1 MEINYKQI
9 IFAREYRGY
18 SQTELASKIVGLS
31 QSNLS
36 KYEKGIGPLSTDV
49 LNRIIDF
56 LGFPTDFYEKKIS
69 NIAENA
75 HYRRKKGM
83 TKNERSQIDL
93 SNKLLGYIVEQ
104 MGESVEF
111 PDMSFRM
118 IDLEDGYT
126 PETVAQY
133 TSNGQSKLRLVWKFK
148 SSSLLSCFCFCR
160 VKHGY
165 RVCYEEH
172 SGFFAFVMTDTAVLP
187 CSNTSCKLRDLR
199 LRIHI
204 YPQCVI
210 SLITACCKGMGYL
223 LAHSSSP

>member
-93 SNKLLGYIVEQ
+93 SNKLLGYIVDQ
-104 MGESVEF
+104 MKMDIHPKPWLS
-111 PDMSFRM
+111 
-118 IDLEDGYT
+118 T
-126 PETVAQY
+126 PG
-133 TSNGQSKLRLVWKFK
+133 S
-148 SSSLLSCFCFCR
+148 
-160 VKHGY
+160 
-165 RVCYEEH
+165 
-172 SGFFAFVMTDTAVLP
+172 
-187 CSNTSCKLRDLR
+187 
-199 LRIHI
+199 I
-204 YPQCVI
+204 
-210 SLITACCKGMGYL
+210 
-223 LAHSSSP
+223 

>member
-83 TKNERSQIDL
+83 TVPK
-93 SNKLLGYIVEQ
+93 
-104 MGESVEF
+104 
-111 PDMSFRM
+111 
-118 IDLEDGYT
+118 
-126 PETVAQY
+126 
-133 TSNGQSKLRLVWKFK
+133 
-148 SSSLLSCFCFCR
+148 
-160 VKHGY
+160 
-165 RVCYEEH
+165 
-172 SGFFAFVMTDTAVLP
+172 
-187 CSNTSCKLRDLR
+187 
-199 LRIHI
+199 
-204 YPQCVI
+204 
-210 SLITACCKGMGYL
+210 
-223 LAHSSSP
+223 